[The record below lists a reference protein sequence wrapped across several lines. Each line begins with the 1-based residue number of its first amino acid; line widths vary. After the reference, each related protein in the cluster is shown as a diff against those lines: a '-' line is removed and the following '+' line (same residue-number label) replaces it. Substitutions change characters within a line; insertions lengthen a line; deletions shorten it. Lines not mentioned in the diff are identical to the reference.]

1 MTFGKAHNGITKIRK
16 GIYHTE
22 AGLSI
27 VHDEEDKCWKIIFRH
42 TTLHRCPTLAD
53 AKYICARFYAKE
65 DNAEQTLMERLR

>member
-1 MTFGKAHNGITKIRK
+1 MEFRRAHNGITKIRD

-42 TTLHRCPTLAD
+42 TVLHHCPTLS
-53 AKYICARFYAKE
+53 FGG
-65 DNAEQTLMERLR
+65 